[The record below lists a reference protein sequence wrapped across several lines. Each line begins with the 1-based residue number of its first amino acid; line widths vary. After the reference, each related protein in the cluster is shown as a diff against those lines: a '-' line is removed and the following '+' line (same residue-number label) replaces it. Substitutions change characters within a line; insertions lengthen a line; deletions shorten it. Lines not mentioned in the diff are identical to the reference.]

1 MSINLIPLIVGVIG
15 LLAAFVV
22 FRAVMS
28 YPVMEGKP
36 QKIAL
41 QIQLGAMAFM
51 SRELKLIGAS
61 VAVIAVAIVLSPLG
75 YQTAIAFLTGAA

>member
-15 LLAAFVV
+15 MVAAYIV

-28 YPVMEGKP
+28 YPAMEGKP
-36 QKIAL
+36 QQIAR

-51 SRELKLIGAS
+51 SRELKLIVAS
-61 VAVIAVAIVLSPLG
+61 VAVIAVAILLSPLG
-75 YQTAIAFLTGAA
+75 